1 MTTGFKD
8 LDEIIKVNKGDLIV
22 VASRPAMGKS
32 TFVLNI
38 LSHIALEENKSVLF
52 FNLEDSKESII
63 NKQVELFIID
73 STKSNQLNYI
83 II

>member
-22 VASRPAMGKS
+22 VASRLAMGKS

-38 LSHIALEENKSVLF
+38 LSHIA
-52 FNLEDSKESII
+52 
-63 NKQVELFIID
+63 
-73 STKSNQLNYI
+73 
-83 II
+83 